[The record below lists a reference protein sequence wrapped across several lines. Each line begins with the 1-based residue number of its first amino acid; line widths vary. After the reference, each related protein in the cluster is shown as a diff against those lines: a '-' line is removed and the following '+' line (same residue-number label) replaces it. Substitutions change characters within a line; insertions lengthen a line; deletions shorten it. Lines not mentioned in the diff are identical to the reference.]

1 MNHSGFLGKWMFL
14 LALCLAPVSQALG
27 GRPFWLGA
35 DVSGATMN
43 EKMGHKL
50 LDAQGKE
57 CEEVAL
63 MKAYGLNAIRLRIW
77 VNPKNGWCSKEDQ
90 LVLALRAKKLGM
102 PVMISF
108 HYSDT
113 WADRAVRP
121 SLRPGKAITTAR

>member
-1 MNHSGFLGKWMFL
+1 MDVFVGSLSGTCFSGVGRR
-14 LALCLAPVSQALG
+14 AL
-27 GRPFWLGA
+27 WLGA

-113 WADRAVRP
+113 WADPAVRP